1 MCFTCWTHW
10 LQELWQLWAGPARSP
25 FLSSHHWTQTEQL
38 CPRVLITER
47 DRDTGHMSEKH
58 SLFVALPRFIVE
70 NFTFKILIRHFT
82 RHQPQRNTNH
92 STSCP
97 SKLLLK
103 LYQTMRCLECGQL
116 VHLYGCECVQCSWDS
131 AVVGLGFFFC
141 IYFFIESNV
150 NVWRSYKMS
159 LHSLRQKPLVIYYQE
174 NYPIHGESI
183 VSVSF
188 KTDTCFWGCSS
199 PWWSSG

>member
-1 MCFTCWTHW
+1 MLHLLNTLAPGALADVGWSSTVSFPVLTPLNTDGAT
-10 LQELWQLWAGPARSP
+10 LPARSDHRTRQRHKTHVRKT
-25 FLSSHHWTQTEQL
+25 LSICGTSS
-38 CPRVLITER
+38 I
-47 DRDTGHMSEKH
+47 H
-58 SLFVALPRFIVE
+58 SWEFDIQIFNQAL
-70 NFTFKILIRHFT
+70 LST

-103 LYQTMRCLECGQL
+103 LYQTMRCLECGHL
-116 VHLYGCECVQCSWDS
+116 VHLYGCVCVQCSWDS
-131 AVVGLGFFFC
+131 AVVGLFFC

-150 NVWRSYKMS
+150 SVWRSYKMS

-174 NYPIHGESI
+174 NYTKHGELI
-183 VSVSF
+183 VGVSF
-188 KTDTCFWGCSS
+188 KSDTCFRSFSS

>member
-1 MCFTCWTHW
+1 MFILCYLFGFRLQCASLAEHTGSRSFGSCGLVKHGLLSCPHTTEHRWSNFARAFWSQNETETQDTCQKNT
-10 LQELWQLWAGPARSP
+10 LYLWH
-25 FLSSHHWTQTEQL
+25 FL
-38 CPRVLITER
+38 
-47 DRDTGHMSEKH
+47 D
-58 SLFVALPRFIVE
+58 
-70 NFTFKILIRHFT
+70 
-82 RHQPQRNTNH
+82 

-103 LYQTMRCLECGQL
+103 LYQTMRCLECGHL
-116 VHLYGCECVQCSWDS
+116 VHLYGCVCVQCSWDS
-131 AVVGLGFFFC
+131 AVVGLFFC

-174 NYPIHGESI
+174 NYPKHGELI
-183 VSVSF
+183 VGVSF
-188 KTDTCFWGCSS
+188 KSDTCFRSFSS